1 MNSPKEKALELV
13 EKYKIIIADHV
24 VDMKIIYG
32 TLTNKL
38 AKQCA
43 LIAVDE
49 LISISL
55 PSSEFG
61 GVITNNTTEYWNDV
75 RNEINKL

>member
-13 EKYKIIIADHV
+13 EKYKIIIADDV

>member
-13 EKYKIIIADHV
+13 EKYKIIIADDV

-49 LISISL
+49 MLN
-55 PSSEFG
+55 EFY
-61 GVITNNTTEYWNDV
+61 THPLSKYYWQEV
-75 RNEINKL
+75 KQEINKL

>member
-1 MNSPKEKALELV
+1 MEAKEKALELV
-13 EKYKIIIADHV
+13 EKYKIIIADDV

-38 AKQCA
+38 AKHCA

-49 LISISL
+49 LVKEQTMWQNGEPNPIL
-55 PSSEFG
+55 
-61 GVITNNTTEYWNDV
+61 YWQEV
-75 RNEINKL
+75 KKEINKL